1 MRQLSET
8 LRALL
13 DEASQR
19 KSSRGGARAPQ
30 SHVYANAQNS
40 HAEDILVSG
49 QSANVGA
56 LLEGSVSAGN
66 QL

>member
-19 KSSRGGARAPQ
+19 KSSRGGARGAQ
-30 SHVYANAQNS
+30 SHVYANAHNS
-40 HAEDILVSG
+40 HAEDILGSG
-49 QSANVGA
+49 PSANVGA
-56 LLEGSVSAGN
+56 LLEGSISAGN
-66 QL
+66 

>member
-19 KSSRGGARAPQ
+19 KSTRGGARSNQ

-40 HAEDILVSG
+40 HSEEILVSG
-49 QSANVGA
+49 QLANAGT
-56 LLEGSVSAGN
+56 LHEGSVSAGN
-66 QL
+66 QV

>member
-19 KSSRGGARAPQ
+19 KSTRGGARANQ

-40 HAEDILVSG
+40 HPEENLVSG
-49 QSANVGA
+49 QLANAGA
-56 LLEGSVSAGN
+56 LHEGSVSTGN
-66 QL
+66 

>member
-19 KSSRGGARAPQ
+19 KSTRGGARANQ
-30 SHVYANAQNS
+30 SHAYVNAQNS
-40 HAEDILVSG
+40 HSEEILVSG
-49 QSANVGA
+49 QLASAGS
-56 LLEGSVSAGN
+56 LHEGSISEGN
-66 QL
+66 